1 MANTH
6 INIGSLPNFSEFIP
20 SEDATMP
27 TEAQLGLGN
36 YLNVDNQTPAV
47 ADPANWF
54 IFDAGDD
61 ADPSR
66 PKWMGIDNAGAIAPL
81 PDGPIYGPTKSRNL
95 TPGATFNNA
104 TVHGSGCQAFTSGG
118 PRDLGYINISDKT
131 WWRLN
136 NFVSDSDIYGNA
148 TLKNEAWK
156 EGSIE
161 FTLKPDKE
169 NCTLISGALFGALA
183 SAGSLSG
190 LQEPPGKQV
199 VAGLILDGINNN
211 TVVETVQEFGIGPG
225 EEKGYAAKYLHL
237 MSGNSGQVVSVPD
250 PASGINLT
258 DAKSSY
264 RMFKV
269 DLVNGIIRVSYE
281 VFFGP
286 NKKYVEFF
294 GKTNIV
300 DGNWHHIV
308 INRPSPFTVKNPE
321 QVYGG
326 EGCFEI
332 WVDGILEQ
340 RDFNIKTTEVL
351 PTPQI
356 LFNNQLNAGVLNWY
370 EYSPAQNQFQWKLDE
385 IAKDNYVGG
394 IRDYI
399 FRQSLALSPHNVS
412 LNHIYAMLN
421 TETSQIYKAKKA
433 VATAN
438 FVAPIVTT
446 SKPKV
451 LKLYWNN
458 LLKDETKCKNGLE
471 FDETYSV
478 YSYSMTR
485 QNLISP
491 TQTFNLDL
499 NDSEK
504 TRKYLQNVKAAVGKH
519 MFIPAPAIVMSATTE
534 FALSPSQTGFWG
546 QPIMIDT
553 ADDERVLR
561 EAVPSPNY
569 INNMLFGGVYLVP
582 GDRVLLFNQSKQNE
596 NGIWIF
602 NGGNITMT
610 RPDDIDNKDLLNA
623 HVYVEQGKYS
633 GKTYV
638 QTKEISHIRKSPQ
651 NWVEVDNEVNLST
664 IASYPIHT
672 VPWADDFGNERFI
685 NVNTDIDFDY
695 DIIAF
700 MNYPTESR
708 DIIDSLQTKND
719 IETLDQYKIFI
730 ENLKTAVTAGKSL
743 MVTSPQLAVDL
754 GIVDKVTYVPQLLE
768 TSGDAQSAAI
778 SPFESGELAEFY
790 FDTHR
795 NNKYHLAT
803 ELPGLTN
810 KPTYI
815 LTDFVTYSPE
825 GSNSDYH
832 IKYSYR
838 QFGIQEEDEFYIP
851 GLTTLPETLNE
862 NLPGYTYNQKG
873 VSDLAVFDTNDINFG
888 TVITKL
894 ANNYYQGSTAVS
906 NPYDDYATTIA
917 ATYGNGKIFVNCVE
931 NGYAFSRLDYN
942 TGRIQTVSA
951 GQNSETVQTAAWQY
965 STKRLNKQNLYDF
978 SDVTNLI
985 GQTTPTN
992 GGGGGAV
999 QAQSHASNG
1008 LIRKQTNKD
1017 DLAYQSDLYP
1027 DFTEEYFTT
1036 TEIPVLSMTW
1046 LGLQWLAE

>member
-1 MANTH
+1 MDTY
-6 INIGSLPNFSEFIP
+6 ISVGSLPSFSDFNP
-20 SEDATMP
+20 AEDATLP
-27 TEAQLGLGN
+27 TEAQLGIAN

-47 ADPANWF
+47 SDPANWF
-54 IFDAGDD
+54 IFDIGDEN
-61 ADPSR
+61 DPSK
-66 PKWMGIDNAGAIAPL
+66 PQWMTLSNTGVLAPSLGAAP
-81 PDGPIYGPTKSRNL
+81 YGPTNSNNL
-95 TPGATFNNA
+95 TPGATFNNV
-104 TVHGSGCQAFTSGG
+104 TKHGINCQGFTSGG
-118 PRDLGYINISDKT
+118 PRNLGYVEISDST

-136 NFVSDSDIYGNA
+136 NYVDNSILTNSF
-148 TLKNEAWK
+148 TLRNEAWK
-156 EGSIE
+156 EGSLE
-161 FTLKPDKE
+161 FTIRPDKE
-169 NCTLISGALFGALA
+169 NCTLASGALFAGDSA
-183 SAGSLSG
+183 AGSLSG
-190 LQEPPGKQV
+190 IQEPPGKQQTT
-199 VAGLILDGINNN
+199 ILVPDGIDNN
-211 TVVETVQEFGIGPG
+211 TRVEVIQEYGVGPG
-225 EEKGYAAKYLHL
+225 EEKGYAAKYTYL
-237 MSGNSGQVVSVPD
+237 MSGNSGQVIQTPD
-250 PASGINLT
+250 PASGVNLT
-258 DAKSSY
+258 DARSTF
-264 RMFKV
+264 RLFKV
-269 DLVNGIIRVSYE
+269 DLVNGLIRVSYE
-281 VFFGP
+281 IFYGP

-294 GKTNIV
+294 SKTNIV
-300 DGNWHHIV
+300 DGNWHHVV
-308 INRPSPFTVKNPE
+308 INRPSPFTFKDSE
-321 QVYGG
+321 QFYGG

-332 WVDGILEQ
+332 WIDGILEQ
-340 RDFNIKTTEVL
+340 RDFNIKTTDVL
-351 PTPQI
+351 PVPQI
-356 LFNNQLNAGVLNWY
+356 LFNNQLNAGILNWY
-370 EYSPAQNQFQWKLDE
+370 EYSSIQNNLQWKTDE
-385 IAKDNYVGG
+385 IARENYVGG

-399 FRQSLALSPHNVS
+399 FRQSIALSPHNIS

-421 TETSQIYKAKKA
+421 TETSTIYKAKKS
-433 VATAN
+433 TASALM
-438 FVAPIVTT
+438 VQPSVTT
-446 SKPKV
+446 SKPKI

-458 LLKDETKCKNGLE
+458 LLKDKTKCKNGIEL
-471 FDETYSV
+471 DESYSV
-478 YSYSMTR
+478 YSYSMT
-485 QNLISP
+485 NKNIISP

-499 NDSEK
+499 NDTTAE
-504 TRKYLQNVKAAVGKH
+504 RKFLTNVKTAVGKH
-519 MFIPAPAIVMSATTE
+519 MFIPAPSMVMTSTTE
-534 FALSPSQTGFWG
+534 FALTPSQTGFWG
-546 QPIMIDT
+546 EPQMIDT
-553 ADDERVLR
+553 IDDQRILA

-569 INNMLFGGVYLVP
+569 INNMLFGGVILLP
-582 GDRVLLFNQSKQNE
+582 GDRVLLFNQNKQNE

-602 NGGNITMT
+602 NGGNQTMT
-610 RPDDIDNKDLLNA
+610 RPDDVDVAELLNA
-623 HVYVEQGKYS
+623 HVYVEQGKYA

-638 QTKEISHIRKSPQ
+638 QTNTISHIRKSPQ
-651 NWVEVDNEVNLST
+651 TWREVDNEVTLST
-664 IASYPIHT
+664 ISSYPIHT
-672 VPWADDFGNERFI
+672 VPWADNFGNERFI
-685 NVNTDIDFDY
+685 DVNTDIDFDY

-700 MNYPTESR
+700 MNYPTESK
-708 DIIDSLQTKND
+708 DILDSLQTKND

-795 NNKYHLAT
+795 NNKYQLTA
-803 ELPGLTN
+803 ELLGLTN
-810 KPTYI
+810 KETYI

-825 GSNSDYH
+825 QSNSDYH

-838 QFGIQEEDEFYIP
+838 QFGIQEGDEFYIP
-851 GLTTLPETLNE
+851 GLTTLPETLNA
-862 NLPGYTYNQKG
+862 NLPGYIYNQKG
-873 VSDLAVFDTNDINFG
+873 ISDLPVFAINDINFG
-888 TVITKL
+888 TVITEL
-894 ANNYYQGSTAVS
+894 ANTYYNGSTAVS

-942 TGRIQTVSA
+942 TGRIQTVTP

-985 GQTTPTN
+985 GQTTPTD